1 MAWTR
6 KAFFL
11 CFIFAAIAMGPIE
24 GLCSAEATSAPT
36 ETKTTPGTQQ
46 VKRAPQIVSVRI
58 KQNTF
63 ISGGE
68 GYFDIE
74 LYLKSSEQLSGKH
87 YKWDLNA
94 PPPVLWISA
103 PSDSGIHFKKE
114 VETGRP
120 DLQTLIKFEAPT
132 SSTKTYA
139 ARVTYHVESRAKA
152 EHSYIW
158 LDVVASVVAPDG
170 TQVEDA
176 GEVLVPIK
184 IDTRLQKKLLV
195 LAVIGI
201 VVFLFIMEW
210 VRVDVVA
217 IMVMVALPELG
228 LLNPRLTFRG
238 LSSNAVIAIIGV
250 MIISFALNRADLVSK
265 MIKPVLKFVGKSASR
280 MMIIFSALI
289 AVISSVMQNTGAA
302 VLFLPAIRNTCSKV
316 IKVPVSR
323 VLMPIGMAAILGG
336 TLTMIGTSP
345 LILLND
351 LLPPGMEKFGFLELT
366 PIGLALVVSGLTY
379 FALAGRHFLPESH
392 SHEDETS
399 VNEIDATSPHLLEEY
414 RELDGPF
421 ELYVPE
427 DYRHKGG
434 PEKIGEIRREFLVNI
449 VAIATKQGIED
460 TAPVPQTVIR
470 PDIGL
475 CVFGPSE
482 NIEKFAADYGLIL
495 RKKPVLLKDHFNPS
509 VSGTVEIVISPRS
522 TLLGNTLKEVRF
534 RETFGVNALALHQK
548 GKTYYRELADIPLHV
563 GDAVLLHGTWE
574 QFQALKDLHENFI
587 ITTPIEIEIKK
598 PAKAKPA
605 LICFS
610 ATLVLMMI
618 SSFYFQNKAYNPI
631 PLSICLMAG
640 ALGMILTGVL
650 TINEAYRAVDW
661 RTIFLLGGLLPL
673 GMAVD
678 QTGTAE
684 WVAKGVIS
692 LLGSHLTPLVAM
704 ILLACLS
711 GAFTMVISNVGAC
724 TLLVPLGI
732 SIANQIGM
740 DPRIAAIVVGIGV
753 SNSFILPTHQ
763 VNALYMGPG
772 NYRTVD
778 YVKFGGVL
786 SFIYIVMLVAVTYFL
801 YYI

>member
-1 MAWTR
+1 
-6 KAFFL
+6 
-11 CFIFAAIAMGPIE
+11 MGFERPCTG
-24 GLCSAEATSAPT
+24 GLDVIPM
-36 ETKTTPGTQQ
+36 
-46 VKRAPQIVSVRI
+46 
-58 KQNTF
+58 
-63 ISGGE
+63 
-68 GYFDIE
+68 
-74 LYLKSSEQLSGKH
+74 
-87 YKWDLNA
+87 
-94 PPPVLWISA
+94 
-103 PSDSGIHFKKE
+103 DSGIHFKKE
-114 VETGRP
+114 IAAGRP
-120 DLQTLIKFEAPT
+120 DSHTLIKFET
-132 SSTKTYA
+132 HDLSTEVYS
-139 ARVTYHVESRAKA
+139 ARVKYYVEPRAKA

-158 LDVVASVVAPDG
+158 LDIVATVITPDG
-170 TQVEDA
+170 ARMENA
-176 GEVLVPIK
+176 AEVLVPIK
-184 IDTRLQKKLLV
+184 IDTPLQKKLLV
-195 LAVIGI
+195 LAVIAI
-201 VVFLFIMEW
+201 VVFLFIVEW

-250 MIISFALNRADLVSK
+250 MIISYALNRVGLVSK
-265 MIKPVLKFVGKSASR
+265 MIKPVLKYVGKSTTR

-289 AVISSVMQNTGAA
+289 ATISSVMQNTGAA

-316 IKVPVSR
+316 IKVPVSQ

-351 LLPPGMEKFGFLELT
+351 LLPPGMDKFGFLELT
-366 PIGLALVVSGLTY
+366 PIGLGLVIGGITY
-379 FALAGRHFLPESH
+379 FALLEKHFLPDSH
-392 SHEDETS
+392 RHEDETCMKGDGA
-399 VNEIDATSPHLLEEY
+399 IRLLQLEEY
-414 RELDGPF
+414 CELDGPF
-421 ELYVPE
+421 ELYVQE
-427 DYRHKGG
+427 NYRHKGG
-434 PEKIGEIRREFLVNI
+434 PEKIVEIRREFLVNI
-449 VAIATKQGIED
+449 VAIATKHGIEE

-470 PDIGL
+470 PGIAL
-475 CVFGPSE
+475 CVFGPRDR
-482 NIEKFAADYGLIL
+482 IEKFAADYGLIL
-495 RKKPVLLKDHFNPS
+495 RKSPVLLKDHFNPS

-522 TLLGNTLKEVRF
+522 TLVGKTIKEVRL
-534 RETFGVNALALHQK
+534 RELFGVNALALHQK
-548 GKTYYRELADIPLHV
+548 GITYYRELADLPLHV

-574 QFQALKDLHENFI
+574 KFKVLKDFHQNFI
-587 ITTPIEIEIKK
+587 ITTPTEIESKK

-610 ATLVLMMI
+610 ATLILMMT
-618 SSFYFQNKAYNPI
+618 SRFYFQNKTYNPI

-673 GMAVD
+673 GLAVD

-684 WVAKGVIS
+684 WVAKGIIS
-692 LLGSHLTPLVAM
+692 LLGNHLTPLVAM
-704 ILLACLS
+704 ILLSCLS

-732 SIANQIGM
+732 SIATQIGM
-740 DPRIAAIVVGIGV
+740 DPRIAAIVIGIGV

-778 YVKFGGVL
+778 YVKFGSVL
-786 SFIYIVMLVAVTYFL
+786 SFIYIVILVTFTYLL
-801 YYI
+801 YYK